1 MLDDFQEVRDP
12 GVADLLDALL
22 RHPPPAL
29 RLVLATRVDP
39 RLPLARL
46 RARGQLAELRA
57 ADLRFSPE
65 EAATYLA
72 TALPAPPSPAAAA
85 RLAARIEGWAAGL
98 RLATLALPLGA
109 TAAEVGDAIGARRQA
124 LALEYLLDEVLAR
137 QPPALQ
143 EVLLRT
149 AVPERLC
156 APLVEAL
163 LAPGP
168 DGLPAPGAPRSDS
181 RSDSRSATA
190 PPGAGGALLEGVVQ
204 AGLFL
209 TPLDELPER
218 APEGQD
224 RAPAAGGDPG
234 GPGAG
239 YAWYRYHPL
248 FRDLLLEQL
257 RARRGPAAA
266 AALHARA
273 GAWFGAA
280 GLVEDGLH
288 HLQAAGA
295 GAAAVALVEAHIH
308 PALEGDG
315 WPALERWLDL
325 LPPAA
330 GAGRPALAVARAW
343 LAHRR
348 GRFDALPGL
357 LAAAGALLDDAPAGP
372 PSERRALEG
381 QLAAL
386 GATVRFL
393 EGDLAGTLAVA
404 EEALARLPLTLHYA
418 RGWAVGYAVQAA
430 MAAAGPGAA
439 DRWLAA
445 AGTGPAG
452 RDERA
457 MARALVGL
465 GCGLVRSGRFP
476 DAERVGLALL
486 ELDQALE
493 LHVCRLWGNVLLGA
507 VRYEW
512 DRPAEAAQHFAVALA
527 ARDLAPLIL
536 QREATFGLAL
546 ALQAQGRHVEA
557 DAAVE
562 RLAGALLATGNTRQ
576 LAALDAF
583 RVRLA
588 LLRGD
593 HGAGPGAGPIGP
605 ALPRHLLGTMM
616 DVPPLTRAW
625 AALGAARPAPP
636 AGAVDLAAADAEL
649 DALLASAECLHLD
662 LRRAQALAL
671 RALVLDAQGQ
681 ADAALD
687 ALEAALALGQPGG
700 LRRTFLDLGT
710 PLARLLGHLA
720 ARRPPGVYLQ
730 QLLAAAAGAA
740 SPASRDRRPPGT
752 EDGGDPV
759 EPLTGRELE
768 VLAGLTRGLLNKEIA
783 TELVV
788 SPETVKRHAA
798 NVYAKL
804 GVSGRRQAVRRAA
817 TLGLLPSA

>member
-1 MLDDFQEVRDP
+1 VVVVLDDFQEVRDP

-57 ADLRFSPE
+57 ADLRFSAE
-65 EAATYLA
+65 EAAAYLA
-72 TALPAPPSPAAAA
+72 AALPVPPSPAAAA

-109 TAAEVGDAIGARRQA
+109 NAAEVGDAIGARRQA

-137 QPPALQ
+137 QPQALQ
-143 EVLLRT
+143 DVLLRT

-168 DGLPAPGAPRSDS
+168 DGLPATGPDGLPAPGG
-181 RSDSRSATA
+181 T
-190 PPGAGGALLEGVVQ
+190 LLEGVVQ

-218 APEGQD
+218 APVGQD
-224 RAPAAGGDPG
+224 RAPAAGGDPE

-239 YAWYRYHPL
+239 YSWYRYHPL

-257 RARRGPAAA
+257 RARRGPATA

-288 HLQAAGA
+288 HLRAAGD

-330 GAGRPALAVARAW
+330 GAGLPALALARAW

-357 LAAAGALLDDAPAGP
+357 LAAAGALLDAAPAGP
-372 PSERRALEG
+372 PSQRRALEG

-386 GATVRFL
+386 DASVRFL
-393 EGDLAGTLAVA
+393 EGDLAGTLAEA
-404 EEALARLPLTLHYA
+404 GAALARLPPDLHYA
-418 RGWAVGYAVQAA
+418 RGWAAGYAVQAA
-430 MAAAGPGAA
+430 MAVDGPGAA
-439 DRWLAA
+439 DHWLAA
-445 AGTGPAG
+445 AGAGPAG

-457 MARALVGL
+457 LARALVGL
-465 GCGLVRSGRFP
+465 GCGLVRSGRCP

-486 ELDQALE
+486 DLGQALE
-493 LHVCRLWGNVLLGA
+493 LHFCRLWGNVLLGA

-512 DRPAEAAQHFAVALA
+512 DRPAEAEQHFAAALA
-527 ARDLAPLIL
+527 ARDLAPLVL

-546 ALQAQGRHVEA
+546 ALQAQGRSEEA

-593 HGAGPGAGPIGP
+593 HGHGVGPGAGPIGP

-616 DVPPLTRAW
+616 DAPPVTRAW
-625 AALGAARPAPP
+625 AALAARPAPP
-636 AGAVDLAAADAEL
+636 AGAADLAAADAEL
-649 DALLASAECLHLD
+649 GALLAAAGLMHLD

-671 RALVLDAQGQ
+671 QALLLDAQGQ

-687 ALEAALALGQPGG
+687 ALEEALTLGQPGG
-700 LRRTFLDLGT
+700 LRRTFLDLGP
-710 PLARLLGHLA
+710 PLARLLRRLA
-720 ARRPPGVYLQ
+720 ARRPPGDYLQ
-730 QLLAAAAGAA
+730 QLLAAAAGAV
-740 SPASRDRRPPGT
+740 SPASRDRRPLGA
-752 EDGGDPV
+752 EDGGDPA

-768 VLAGLTRGLLNKEIA
+768 VLAGLTRGLPNKEIA

-804 GVSGRRQAVRRAA
+804 GVSGRRAAVRRAVA
-817 TLGLLPSA
+817 LGLLPSA